1 MAHIQNDIAGITN
14 MLPLVFNAT
23 NPVTGA
29 SEIVPVGLIG
39 PVGVG
44 KTQYFKGVFREA
56 YAEHVGLASDQIG
69 FIQERVAN
77 RDSAEIAGVALPSKD
92 ANGDIITQ
100 FTKPPLIT
108 KIEQTGREYGIIL
121 FDELAQA
128 GTDVQKVL
136 SDVLDPAERTL
147 AGWAIP
153 DGWIIAWTGNRTSD
167 KSGANRVLSML
178 LNRGPVFELGFNV
191 GGWAV
196 WAGENGVNALAI
208 DCAMAYA
215 DEGFFV
221 DCVPTEDGPFCT
233 PRSLVRAAQHLT
245 VYTDS
250 PEFDG
255 VSIPSYVEALI
266 AASIGA
272 RSAGM
277 LTRHIAMADQVPT
290 ADEILADPTGAN
302 VPDATGYQLLAAN
315 RAINSAHDDDTGEAA
330 LLYVVRLRPDLQ
342 VSLGSKLL
350 RASARN
356 GWTLTSDVA
365 VAFIHKFHDLL
376 PLAKDAGMEV

>member
-1 MAHIQNDIAGITN
+1 MAHIQTTIAQFQRIV
-14 MLPLVFNAT
+14 PLVL
-23 NPVTGA
+23 A
-29 SEIVPVGLIG
+29 SGNRQPVGLIG

-44 KTQYFKGVFREA
+44 KTQYFKGWFRDM

-92 ANGDIITQ
+92 ADGNLRTT
-100 FTKPPLIT
+100 FTIAPLVT
-108 KIEQTGREYGIIL
+108 KIRDTGKEYGIIL
-121 FDELAQA
+121 IDELMQA
-128 GTDVQKVL
+128 TADVQKVL
-136 SDVLDPAERTL
+136 ADLLDPAERTVG
-147 AGWAIP
+147 GWAIP
-153 DGWIIAWTGNRTSD
+153 DGWIVCFTGNRTAD
-167 KSGANRVLSML
+167 KSGATRMLSHL
-178 LNRGPVFELGFNV
+178 LNRCAVFELQFDV
-191 GGWAV
+191 KGWAD
-196 WAGENGVNALAI
+196 WAADNGVNPLAI

-215 DEGFFV
+215 DDGFFA

-245 VYTDS
+245 AFTDS

-255 VSIPSYVEALI
+255 IHIPYYVGALL
-266 AASIGA
+266 AANIGERA
-272 RSAGM
+272 TGM

-315 RAINSAHDDDTGEAA
+315 RAINAAHDADTGEAA
-330 LLYVVRLRPDLQ
+330 LAYVVRLRPDLQ

-356 GWTLTSDVA
+356 GWVLTSDVA
-365 VAFIHKFHDLL
+365 VAFIQKFHDLL
-376 PLAKDAGMEV
+376 PLAQTAGMEV

>member
-1 MAHIQNDIAGITN
+1 MAHIQTDIAGVTQ
-14 MLPLVFNAT
+14 MLPLVFSA
-23 NPVTGA
+23 PD
-29 SEIVPVGLIG
+29 IVPVGLIG

-44 KTQYFKGVFREA
+44 KTQYLKGPFRDL
-56 YAEHVGLASDQIG
+56 YAEHVGVSADQLG

-121 FDELAQA
+121 FDELLQA

-136 SDVLDPAERTL
+136 ADVLDPAERTL

-153 DGWIIAWTGNRTSD
+153 DGWIVCFTGNRTSD
-167 KSGANRVLSML
+167 KSGASRILSHL
-178 LNRGPVFELGFNV
+178 LNRCAVFELGFNV
-191 GGWAV
+191 RGWAG
-196 WAGENGVNALAI
+196 WAEANGVNPIGI
-208 DCAMAYA
+208 DCALAFA

-221 DCVPTEDGPFCT
+221 TEVPTEDGPFPT
-233 PRSLVRAAQHLT
+233 PRSYVRALQHLT

-255 VSIPSYVEALI
+255 VTIPSHVETLI

-277 LTRHIAMADQVPT
+277 LSRHIAMADQVPT
-290 ADEILADPTGAN
+290 ARDIFADPAGAN

-315 RAINSAHDDDTGEAA
+315 RAINAAHDADTGEAA
-330 LLYVVRLRPDLQ
+330 LAYVVRLRPDLQ

-356 GWTLTSDVA
+356 GWVLTSDVA
-365 VAFIHKFHDLL
+365 VAFIQKFHDLL
-376 PLAKDAGMEV
+376 PLAQTAGMEV

>member
-1 MAHIQNDIAGITN
+1 MAHIQTDIAGIN
-14 MLPLVFNAT
+14 KMLPLVFNAT
-23 NPVTGA
+23 DAITGA

-44 KTQYFKGVFREA
+44 KTQYFKGPFREA

-121 FDELAQA
+121 FDELLQA

-136 SDVLDPAERTL
+136 ADVLDPAERTL

-153 DGWIIAWTGNRTSD
+153 DGWVVCFTGNRTSD
-167 KSGANRVLSML
+167 KSGASRMLSHL

-191 GGWAV
+191 RGWAG
-196 WAGENGVNALAI
+196 WAEENGVNPIGI
-208 DCAMAYA
+208 DCALAFA

-221 DCVPTEDGPFCT
+221 TEVPTEDGPFPT
-233 PRSLVRAAQHLT
+233 PRSYVRALQHLT

-255 VSIPSYVEALI
+255 VTIPSYVETLI

-315 RAINSAHDDDTGEAA
+315 RAINSAHDADTGEAA
-330 LLYVVRLRPDLQ
+330 LAYVYACVPTCRCRWAPNC
-342 VSLGSKLL
+342 
-350 RASARN
+350 SAPQPE
-356 GWTLTSDVA
+356 T
-365 VAFIHKFHDLL
+365 
-376 PLAKDAGMEV
+376 AGC